1 MSGPV
6 AAQHP
11 PLLWCDG
18 AWCAPGTPALRPDDH
33 GLTVGDGVFETLA
46 VRDGVPFALTRH
58 LRRLETSAR
67 ALGLQAPLAT
77 VRAGVEAV
85 LAAGPPGH
93 ARLRITVTGG
103 AGPLGSGS
111 PWGPPTVL
119 VGLAQGAEPPA
130 SLTVA
135 TAPWT
140 RNEGGATAGLKT
152 TSYAENVRCLAWA
165 VGRGADEAVLA
176 NTRGELCEGTGSNI
190 FAVIDSEV
198 RTPDLASGCLPGITR
213 ELLLEWV
220 AEAGGGRTG
229 VPAVREG
236 PVLMADFARAD
247 EVFLTSA
254 TRAVCPV
261 AAVDGRRLPAP
272 GSRTA
277 ALAQLYSR
285 RAALSA
291 DP

>member
-1 MSGPV
+1 MSGPG
-6 AAQHP
+6 AAGRPQ
-11 PLLWCDG
+11 LLWCDG
-18 AWCAPGTPALRPDDH
+18 AWCAPGAPALRADDH
-33 GLTVGDGVFETLA
+33 GVTVGDGVFETLA

-67 ALGLQAPLAT
+67 ALGLPAPLAR
-77 VRAGVEAV
+77 VRAGVAAV
-85 LAAGPPGH
+85 LAAGAPGP

-103 AGPLGSGS
+103 AGPLGSGAA
-111 PWGPPTVL
+111 WGPPTVL
-119 VGLAQGAEPPA
+119 VGLAPSGEPPA
-130 SLTVA
+130 SLAVA

-140 RNEGGATAGLKT
+140 RNERGATAGLKT

-165 VGRGADEAVLA
+165 VARGADEAVLA

-190 FAVIDSEV
+190 FAVIDAEV
-198 RTPDLASGCLPGITR
+198 RTPDLASGCLAGITR

-220 AEAGGGRTG
+220 SEAGGGRTD

-236 PVLMADFARAD
+236 PVSMADFARAD
-247 EVFLTSA
+247 EIFLTSA

-272 GSRTA
+272 GKLTA
-277 ALAQLYSR
+277 ALARLYRS
-285 RAALSA
+285 RAALAA